1 MRFFPT
7 FSLCCV
13 FFANLA
19 VAAAP
24 AATAPPAL
32 LAAPAAAAPV
42 AEPPAWLGDVLAQ
55 QIGRAHV

>member
-19 VAAAP
+19 VAATP

-32 LAAPAAAAPV
+32 LAAQK
-42 AEPPAWLGDVLAQ
+42 E
-55 QIGRAHV
+55 